1 MLLVTNDRGEY
12 LVDPDAER
20 TFGFDCSR
28 LHRAEVRL
36 AEHAWQL
43 KQFNQLAVGRELRM
57 VELKQEVNALANAL
71 GEKQPYDLTAIQEAA
86 VRG

>member
-1 MLLVTNDRGEY
+1 MFEGLNAGTMLLVTNDRGEY

-57 VELKQEVNALANAL
+57 IEANAVAML
-71 GEKQPYDLTAIQEAA
+71 HSSAERVIGP
-86 VRG
+86 GP